1 MSKPTFNFDLRKY
14 KKSEANPVL
23 IQHVFEN
30 ISLSPGCLHWKLVTT
45 SILTPSAH
53 IHIWYKYL
61 T

>member
-30 ISLSPGCLHWKLVTT
+30 ISLSPGLPV
-45 SILTPSAH
+45 I
-53 IHIWYKYL
+53 
-61 T
+61 